1 MKLNQYFSKKFILPV
16 FNVIAGFS
24 LCISVAGCQW
34 GDEVVALN
42 QQNPDNFLVLYS
54 DTSLVKLSTVALDSV
69 MTGRPSR
76 LLVGRFTD
84 PYLGKMQATTFFQP
98 TFVSA
103 LAIPDQAIYDSLVFK
118 APYDTYY
125 YGDTTKAMNLSV
137 HALQTDILLK
147 SSYYN
152 FYNTA
157 FDAAPIGK
165 KSLTP
170 RPVTTTNAV
179 RFKLSDVLGKKIF
192 DQSVANLLTSNE
204 QWINILKG
212 LMITSDVKD
221 NNAVVG
227 FKSTSDSTVL
237 ELHYHTSEKDGI
249 TRGVGTFRVTA
260 SYNQILG
267 DRTATNLAKL
277 PLYNSRTSLPSE
289 QSGNQAYIQ
298 EGTGIMMRADF
309 PTVRNLKYVP
319 YSVPNSAWLKVT
331 PLRGSTEYPFMP
343 PPALYVFL
351 VDKNNQFY
359 KSEGYPLAL
368 TNLAGQAVSGT
379 FINDMI
385 NNEQYYRFD
394 VSAQFTTIMASESEE
409 TNGLMFVTST
419 LAGDRSFPEYNTAF
433 SKGLSRIVVGNQMHP
448 SEPGV
453 KLQLYYTTLTTQ

>member
-1 MKLNQYFSKKFILPV
+1 MKLNQYFSKKFFLPV

-42 QQNPDNFLVLYS
+42 QQNPDNFMVLFS

-69 MTGRPSR
+69 MTGGPDR
-76 LLVGRFTD
+76 LLVGRLTD
-84 PYLGKMQATTFFQP
+84 PYLGKMHATTFFQP
-98 TFVSA
+98 TFVGGLS
-103 LAIPDQAIYDSLVFK
+103 IPDQAIYDSLVFK
-118 APYDTYY
+118 APFDTYY

-157 FDAAPIGK
+157 FDPTPIGK

-170 RPVTTTNAV
+170 KPTTTTSAV

-204 QWINILKG
+204 QWIEILKG
-212 LMITSDVKD
+212 LMITSDIKD

-227 FKSTSDSTVL
+227 FKSSSDSTVL
-237 ELHYHTSEKDGI
+237 ELHYHTTEKDGI

-267 DRTATNLAKL
+267 DRTATDLAKL
-277 PLYNSRTSLPSE
+277 PLNNSRNSLPSE

-319 YSVPNSAWLKVT
+319 YSVPNRAYLKVT
-331 PLRGSTEYPFMP
+331 PVRGSTEYPFMP
-343 PPALYVFL
+343 PPVLHVFL

-359 KSEGYPLAL
+359 KSGGYPIAL
-368 TNLAGQAVSGT
+368 TDLASKAVTGT
-379 FINDMI
+379 FVNDLV

-394 VSAQFTTIMASESEE
+394 VSGQFTTILASESEE

-419 LAGDRSFPEYNTAF
+419 LAGNSSFPEYNTAF
-433 SKGLSRIVVGNQMHP
+433 SKGLSRLVVGNQMHP
-448 SEPGV
+448 NEPGV
-453 KLQLYYTTLTTQ
+453 KLQLYYTTLKTQ

>member
-1 MKLNQYFSKKFILPV
+1 MKFNQYFSKKFFLPV

-24 LCISVAGCQW
+24 LCISVSGCQW

-42 QQNPDNFLVLYS
+42 QQNPDNFMVLFS

-69 MTGRPSR
+69 MTGGPDR

-84 PYLGKMQATTFFQP
+84 PYLGKMHATTFFQP
-98 TFVSA
+98 TFVGA
-103 LAIPDQAIYDSLVFK
+103 LSIPDQAIYDSLVFK
-118 APYDTYY
+118 APFDTYY

-157 FDAAPIGK
+157 FDPTPIGK

-170 RPVTTTNAV
+170 KPATTTGAV

-212 LMITSDVKD
+212 LMIISDAKD
-221 NNAVVG
+221 NSALVG
-227 FKSTSDSTVL
+227 FKSSSDSTVL

-267 DRTATNLAKL
+267 DRTATDLAKL
-277 PLYNSRTSLPSE
+277 PLNNSRNSLPSE

-319 YSVPNSAWLKVT
+319 YSVPNRAYLKVT
-331 PLRGSTEYPFMP
+331 PLRRSTEYPFMP
-343 PPALYVFL
+343 PPIMHVFL
-351 VDKNNQFY
+351 VDKYNQFY
-359 KSEGYPLAL
+359 KSSGLPIAL
-368 TNLAGQAVSGT
+368 TDLAGQAVTST
-379 FINDMI
+379 FVNDLV

-394 VSAQFTTIMASESEE
+394 VSGQFTTILASESEE

-419 LAGDRSFPEYNTAF
+419 LAGNSSFPEYNTAF
-433 SKGLSRIVVGNQMHP
+433 SKGLSRLVVGNQMHP
-448 SEPGV
+448 NEPGV
-453 KLQLYYTTLTTQ
+453 KLQLYYTTLKTQ